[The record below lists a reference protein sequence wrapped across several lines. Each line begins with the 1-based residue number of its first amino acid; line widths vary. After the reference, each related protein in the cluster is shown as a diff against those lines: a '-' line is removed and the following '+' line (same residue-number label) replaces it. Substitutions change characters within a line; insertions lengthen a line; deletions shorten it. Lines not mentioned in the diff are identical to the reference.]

1 MIRPVPEA
9 ASVEGTISPTSPHGS
24 RESLVLYVPESE
36 EIRVSPVV
44 SRKGYLNILEE
55 KVNGWKKRWVVSIY
69 CILLLLVT
77 ILLVIE
83 ILFKNFVSL
92 YSEKLHIII

>member
-1 MIRPVPEA
+1 MKLYYNFKCFYSRLASPSEKVIRPVPET

-55 KVNGWKKRWVVSIY
+55 KVNGWKKRWVVS
-69 CILLLLVT
+69 T
-77 ILLVIE
+77 
-83 ILFKNFVSL
+83 L
-92 YSEKLHIII
+92 Y